1 MPDTRYPA
9 PPFDVELAA
18 VLTVLADQVPS
29 TLPREALDFMRSI
42 KHPTPPIE
50 QLLGGRAITHEERV
64 VPGPAGEPD
73 ITLSIFTRI
82 DHTPG
87 GPGIYNIHGGGMVQ
101 GDRFVGVEQVL
112 DWVEEFDAVG
122 VSVEYR
128 LAPENPDPAP
138 VSDCYAGLVYFAEHA
153 DELGFDADRILI
165 IGGSAGG
172 GLAAGT
178 TLMARDKGGPKL
190 FAQVIAC
197 GMLDDRNE
205 TISSHQIDGIGVWD
219 RTSNDTGWFALLG
232 DRLQTDDVSIYAAP
246 GRATDLSG
254 LPQTYMDAG
263 SAEVFRDE
271 VVAYA
276 SKIWAAGGICELH
289 IWPGGFHGFDGM
301 APHAAISRTSV
312 EMRHNWVRRVFGA

>member
-18 VLTVLADQVPS
+18 ALTVLADQVPS
-29 TLPREALDFMRSI
+29 TLPREALAFMRAI
-42 KHPTPPIE
+42 PRPTPPIE
-50 QLLGGRAITHEERV
+50 QLLGGRAIVHEERV

-73 ITLSIFTRI
+73 ITLSIFTRT

-87 GPGIYNIHGGGMVQ
+87 GPGVYNIHGGGMVQ
-101 GDRFVGVEQVL
+101 GSRFDGIEQVL
-112 DWVEEFDAVG
+112 AWVDEFDAVG

-138 VSDCYAGLVYFAEHA
+138 VSDCYAGLVYIAEHS

-165 IGGSAGG
+165 VGGSAGG

-178 TLMARDKGGPKL
+178 ALMARDKGGPKL
-190 FAQVIAC
+190 FAQMIAC

-232 DRLQTDDVSIYAAP
+232 DRLQTDNVSIYAAP

-254 LPQTYMDAG
+254 LPQTYLDAG

-289 IWPGGFHGFDGM
+289 IWPGGFHGFDGL
-301 APHAAISRTSV
+301 APHAAVSRASV
-312 EMRHNWVRRVFGA
+312 EMRYNWVRRVFGG

>member
-1 MPDTRYPA
+1 MSDTIHPA

-18 VLTVLADQVPS
+18 VLTVLADVVPS
-29 TLPREALDFMRSI
+29 TLPRDALSFIRDI
-42 KHPTPPIE
+42 KLPTQPIE
-50 QLLGGRAITHEERV
+50 QLLSGRAIEHEERV
-64 VPGPAGEPD
+64 VPGPDGEPD
-73 ITLSIFTRI
+73 ITLSIFTRTG
-82 DHTPG
+82 HAAG
-87 GPGIYNIHGGGMVQ
+87 GPGVYNIHGGGMVQ
-101 GDRFVGVEQVL
+101 GDRFVGIEQVL
-112 DWVEEFDAVG
+112 DWVEEFDAVAA
-122 VSVEYR
+122 SVEYR
-128 LAPENPDPAP
+128 LAPEHPDPAP
-138 VSDCYAGLVYFAEHA
+138 VSDCYAGLTYFADHA
-153 DELGFDADRILI
+153 AELGFDADRLLI

-178 TLMARDKGGPKL
+178 TLLARDRGGPAL
-190 FAQVIAC
+190 YAQVIMC

-232 DRLQTDDVSIYAAP
+232 DRLQTGDVSIYAAP

-301 APHAAISRTSV
+301 APHAALSRASV
-312 EMRHNWVRRVFGA
+312 ETRHNWVRRVLGG